1 MGDGGGDRRKLMRS
15 RRPSAAT
22 AVLGLLAL
30 SLLTNNIGQA
40 QAQEYTEEV
49 PGPHGLIVTSTTSLQ
64 GDTLEVEWNVPYCDL
79 VGMEYIDDVYY
90 SYASDLNCV
99 PVDEIY
105 RAQYDRSPVYD
116 FEVEVQREV
125 GHPPSWENVMTFPVE
140 TSYLGC
146 VARLQNA
153 QSFFDIDTDPETSPE
168 WGGGY
173 RFYRG
178 ASYRR
183 PTKTVIEGLQPWV
196 EYHVRVRSVLKAQS
210 TAQDSPP
217 AIGSK
222 SARAAQVTA
231 TPVPTPTGSGEAQM
245 SMSSLLVAYTA
256 QKVHSCRMAKDD
268 FLNCLENLGAFTTM
282 MEPKTNKVIL
292 GDFTGNGTE
301 DDLVLINWNG
311 PNHIILGHDGAIR
324 EEETEFPIGVRYLEG
339 GDLARYHRNSMG
351 GVALDANGDGKLD
364 VYVTNFG
371 SENELLISEGY
382 THYGDSGA
390 VDPSLSF
397 VLADGGDATS
407 LGTSGDDSSGAV
419 SMDCNGDGAPDLFVL
434 NRNGPNRIY
443 VNDGSGSFTTRQGP
457 ISADNGR
464 MSQDAVAFDCRGDGT
479 LCLYVANGPGTT
491 PNELWVSSG
500 DCDFEE
506 LDAGDATA
514 TKETSDY
521 NWEYA
526 QLDSGLNPDGVCCS
540 STSVIAED
548 LNGDGV
554 LDLYVTN
561 HGRPNDL
568 FFNFGQDG
576 PNQLNFVAADAVAGG
591 KINDAVRIGIY
602 THEAVAVDIDNDGDL
617 DIYMANEVEKN
628 QLLVN
633 DGTGVFTK
641 IDQISALVQGSSE
654 DSLSTSVVAIKSVK
668 HVGPYSHH
676 YYDFF
681 VGQYGINLH
690 IVAEPLQRKDII
702 AKYEEGGADPADFST
717 LMSSNFKEDSGGD
730 LTSGSLASS
739 FALALDY
746 NGDGINDVLVLNS
759 VEHNRLFVNN
769 GAGIFSESE
778 VGSFLFQGSNETKP
792 VHAVV
797 VDMGD
802 GNQGVFIVN
811 EEGPNQLTK
820 SVRYENG
827 SLGWEPVPQEDVSM
841 RDDRSR
847 QAVAFDAD
855 GDGNEDIFVVNYE
868 QSNEMLRNNGDG
880 TFSSV
885 DAGDF
890 TSNYADYASLSV
902 TAGDFNGDGHID
914 LFVTSDDLN
923 ADVRVEWPQLFLNDG
938 AGSFQSANDDW
949 SRFEKFHLP
958 VGSSSYSYRGY
969 VTFAHDVD
977 GDGLTDIIIGSG
989 SDDTDLIILF
999 NQGEG
1004 FFNVTKNNLH
1014 TPTSW
1019 YEGRTGCGWLTA
1031 LDADN
1036 DGAVDI
1042 LYHDSTHFKLC
1053 YNDGN
1058 GNFGEACEVFG
1069 LGNLDDSRTKS
1080 IVADFDGDGD
1090 MDIFVVVPRYDSSK
1104 IWNPITFSSS
1114 SQRFGVELTGSFF
1127 LPLPFFHH
1135 HEA

>member
-1 MGDGGGDRRKLMRS
+1 M
-15 RRPSAAT
+15 
-22 AVLGLLAL
+22 
-30 SLLTNNIGQA
+30 
-40 QAQEYTEEV
+40 
-49 PGPHGLIVTSTTSLQ
+49 
-64 GDTLEVEWNVPYCDL
+64 
-79 VGMEYIDDVYY
+79 
-90 SYASDLNCV
+90 
-99 PVDEIY
+99 
-105 RAQYDRSPVYD
+105 
-116 FEVEVQREV
+116 
-125 GHPPSWENVMTFPVE
+125 
-140 TSYLGC
+140 
-146 VARLQNA
+146 
-153 QSFFDIDTDPETSPE
+153 
-168 WGGGY
+168 
-173 RFYRG
+173 
-178 ASYRR
+178 
-183 PTKTVIEGLQPWV
+183 
-196 EYHVRVRSVLKAQS
+196 
-210 TAQDSPP
+210 
-217 AIGSK
+217 
-222 SARAAQVTA
+222 
-231 TPVPTPTGSGEAQM
+231 
-245 SMSSLLVAYTA
+245 
-256 QKVHSCRMAKDD
+256 
-268 FLNCLENLGAFTTM
+268 
-282 MEPKTNKVIL
+282 
-292 GDFTGNGTE
+292 
-301 DDLVLINWNG
+301 
-311 PNHIILGHDGAIR
+311 
-324 EEETEFPIGVRYLEG
+324 
-339 GDLARYHRNSMG
+339 
-351 GVALDANGDGKLD
+351 
-364 VYVTNFG
+364 
-371 SENELLISEGY
+371 
-382 THYGDSGA
+382 
-390 VDPSLSF
+390 
-397 VLADGGDATS
+397 
-407 LGTSGDDSSGAV
+407 
-419 SMDCNGDGAPDLFVL
+419 
-434 NRNGPNRIY
+434 
-443 VNDGSGSFTTRQGP
+443 
-457 ISADNGR
+457 
-464 MSQDAVAFDCRGDGT
+464 
-479 LCLYVANGPGTT
+479 
-491 PNELWVSSG
+491 
-500 DCDFEE
+500 
-506 LDAGDATA
+506 
-514 TKETSDY
+514 
-521 NWEYA
+521 
-526 QLDSGLNPDGVCCS
+526 
-540 STSVIAED
+540 
-548 LNGDGV
+548 
-554 LDLYVTN
+554 
-561 HGRPNDL
+561 
-568 FFNFGQDG
+568 
-576 PNQLNFVAADAVAGG
+576 
-591 KINDAVRIGIY
+591 
-602 THEAVAVDIDNDGDL
+602 
-617 DIYMANEVEKN
+617 
-628 QLLVN
+628 N

-681 VGQYGINLH
+681 VGHHGINMH

-717 LMSSNFKEDSGGD
+717 LMYSNFKEDSGGD

-890 TSNYADYASLSV
+890 TSNDDANESLAV

-914 LFVTSDDLN
+914 LFVSNVQEDYSYE
-923 ADVRVEWPQLFLNDG
+923 VKPQLFLNDG

-949 SRFEKFHLP
+949 SRFQKFWLP
-958 VGSSSYSYRGY
+958 YGF

-977 GDGLTDIIIGSG
+977 GDGLTDIILGG
-989 SDDTDLIILF
+989 GNYYSDLVILF

-1014 TPTSW
+1014 TETSW
-1019 YEGRTGCGWLTA
+1019 NDERTGCGWLAA

-1069 LGNLDDSRTKS
+1069 LGNLDDSWTKS

-1127 LPLPFFHH
+1127 HPLPFFHH

>member
-1 MGDGGGDRRKLMRS
+1 M
-15 RRPSAAT
+15 
-22 AVLGLLAL
+22 
-30 SLLTNNIGQA
+30 
-40 QAQEYTEEV
+40 
-49 PGPHGLIVTSTTSLQ
+49 
-64 GDTLEVEWNVPYCDL
+64 
-79 VGMEYIDDVYY
+79 
-90 SYASDLNCV
+90 
-99 PVDEIY
+99 
-105 RAQYDRSPVYD
+105 
-116 FEVEVQREV
+116 
-125 GHPPSWENVMTFPVE
+125 
-140 TSYLGC
+140 
-146 VARLQNA
+146 
-153 QSFFDIDTDPETSPE
+153 
-168 WGGGY
+168 
-173 RFYRG
+173 
-178 ASYRR
+178 
-183 PTKTVIEGLQPWV
+183 
-196 EYHVRVRSVLKAQS
+196 LKAQS

-256 QKVHSCRMAKDD
+256 QDVHSCRMAKDD
-268 FLNCLENLGAFTTM
+268 FLNCLYNSLLDTAFHNM

-324 EEETEFPIGVRYLEG
+324 EEETEFPIGVRYLSLPHR
-339 GDLARYHRNSMG
+339 DLAQNELDSMG

-407 LGTSGDDSSGAV
+407 SETSGDDSSGAV

-514 TKETSDY
+514 TKETSDFDSQ
-521 NWEYA
+521 YA
-526 QLDSGLNPDGVCCS
+526 QMDSGLNPNGVCCS

-561 HGRPNDL
+561 LGRPNDL

-702 AKYEEGGADPADFST
+702 AKFEEGGADPADFST

-827 SLGWEPVPQEDVSM
+827 SFGWEPVPQEDVSM

-890 TSNYADYASLSV
+890 TSNDDANESLAV

-914 LFVTSDDLN
+914 LFVSNEQEDNTYE
-923 ADVRVEWPQLFLNDG
+923 VKPQLFLNDG

-949 SRFEKFHLP
+949 SRFQKFWLP
-958 VGSSSYSYRGY
+958 YGF

-977 GDGLTDIIIGSG
+977 GDGLTDIILGAG
-989 SDDTDLIILF
+989 YYYFSDLVILF

-1019 YEGRTGCGWLTA
+1019 NDERTGCGWLAA

-1127 LPLPFFHH
+1127 HPLPFFHH

>member
-1 MGDGGGDRRKLMRS
+1 M
-15 RRPSAAT
+15 
-22 AVLGLLAL
+22 
-30 SLLTNNIGQA
+30 
-40 QAQEYTEEV
+40 
-49 PGPHGLIVTSTTSLQ
+49 
-64 GDTLEVEWNVPYCDL
+64 
-79 VGMEYIDDVYY
+79 
-90 SYASDLNCV
+90 
-99 PVDEIY
+99 
-105 RAQYDRSPVYD
+105 
-116 FEVEVQREV
+116 
-125 GHPPSWENVMTFPVE
+125 
-140 TSYLGC
+140 
-146 VARLQNA
+146 
-153 QSFFDIDTDPETSPE
+153 
-168 WGGGY
+168 
-173 RFYRG
+173 
-178 ASYRR
+178 
-183 PTKTVIEGLQPWV
+183 
-196 EYHVRVRSVLKAQS
+196 LKAQS

-256 QKVHSCRMAKDD
+256 QDVHSCRMAKDD
-268 FLNCLENLGAFTTM
+268 FLNCLYNSLLDTAFHNM

-301 DDLVLINWNG
+301 DDLVLINWDG
-311 PNHIILGHDGAIR
+311 RNHIILGHDGAIR
-324 EEETEFPIGVRYLEG
+324 DEETEFPIGVRYLEG
-339 GDLARYHRNSMG
+339 GDLAYSPRNSMG
-351 GVALDANGDGKLD
+351 GVTLDANGDGKLD

-371 SENELLISEGY
+371 SKNELLINEGY

-407 LGTSGDDSSGAV
+407 SGTWGDDSSGAV

-561 HGRPNDL
+561 LGRPNDL

-890 TSNYADYASLSV
+890 TSNDDANESLAV

-914 LFVTSDDLN
+914 LFVSNEQEDNTYE
-923 ADVRVEWPQLFLNDG
+923 VKPQLFLNDG

-949 SRFEKFHLP
+949 SRFQKFWLP
-958 VGSSSYSYRGY
+958 YGF

-977 GDGLTDIIIGSG
+977 GDGLTDIILGAG
-989 SDDTDLIILF
+989 YYYFSDLVILF

>member
-79 VGMEYIDDVYY
+79 VGMEYIDDVYC

-153 QSFFDIDTDPETSPE
+153 QSFFDNDTDPETSPK
-168 WGGGY
+168 WGGGFY
-173 RFYRG
+173 QDYRG

-245 SMSSLLVAYTA
+245 SMSSLSVAYTA

-268 FLNCLENLGAFTTM
+268 FLHCLEFSLELELFTYSV
-282 MEPKTNKVIL
+282 EPKTKKVIL

-301 DDLVLINWNG
+301 DDLVLINWDG
-311 PNHIILGHDGAIR
+311 RNHIILGHDGAIR

-339 GDLARYHRNSMG
+339 GDLAHYHRNSMG

-407 LGTSGDDSSGAV
+407 SGTSGDDSSGAV

-521 NWEYA
+521 NWMYA

-676 YYDFF
+676 YYDLF

-702 AKYEEGGADPADFST
+702 AKYEEEGADPADFST

-841 RDDRSR
+841 RDDRSS

-890 TSNYADYASLSV
+890 TSNDDANESLAV

-914 LFVTSDDLN
+914 LFVSNEQEDNTYE
-923 ADVRVEWPQLFLNDG
+923 VKPQLFLNDG

-949 SRFEKFHLP
+949 SRFQKFWLP
-958 VGSSSYSYRGY
+958 YGF

-977 GDGLTDIIIGSG
+977 GDGLTDIILGG
-989 SDDTDLIILF
+989 RQYYYSDLVILF

-1004 FFNVTKNNLH
+1004 FFNVTKKIFTH
-1014 TPTSW
+1014 QPVGTRGGQVADGSQHWMRTMMGQWTFSIMTPHILSSATMMEMGILVKPVKSSAW
-1019 YEGRTGCGWLTA
+1019 AIWTIPGRNQL
-1031 LDADN
+1031 
-1036 DGAVDI
+1036 
-1042 LYHDSTHFKLC
+1042 
-1053 YNDGN
+1053 
-1058 GNFGEACEVFG
+1058 
-1069 LGNLDDSRTKS
+1069 SRTLMEMGTW
-1080 IVADFDGDGD
+1080 I
-1090 MDIFVVVPRYDSSK
+1090 SS
-1104 IWNPITFSSS
+1104 
-1114 SQRFGVELTGSFF
+1114 
-1127 LPLPFFHH
+1127 
-1135 HEA
+1135 